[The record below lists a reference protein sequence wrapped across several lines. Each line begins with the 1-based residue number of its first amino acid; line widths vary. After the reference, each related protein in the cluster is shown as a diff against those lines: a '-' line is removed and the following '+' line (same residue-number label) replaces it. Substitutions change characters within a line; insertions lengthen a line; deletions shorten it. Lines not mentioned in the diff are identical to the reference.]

1 MFFFFF
7 FHRVAASTLAR
18 PANGGTGLTTVLNA
32 IFLVALSHDGAATNR
47 T

>member
-1 MFFFFF
+1 MFLLFF

-18 PANGGTGLTTVLNA
+18 PAIGGTGLTTILNA
-32 IFLVALSHDGAATNR
+32 IFLVALPHDDAATNW

>member
-7 FHRVAASTLAR
+7 FHRVAASTFAR
-18 PANGGTGLTTVLNA
+18 ATIGGAGLTTVLNA
-32 IFLVALSHDGAATNR
+32 IFFVGFSHDGATTNR

>member
-7 FHRVAASTLAR
+7 FHGVAASTVAR
-18 PANGGTGLTTVLNA
+18 PAIGGTGLTAVLNA
-32 IFLVALSHDGAATNR
+32 IFLVALSLNGVTTNW

>member
-1 MFFFFF
+1 MFFFVF

-18 PANGGTGLTTVLNA
+18 STIGGTRLTTVLDT
-32 IFLVALSHDGAATNR
+32 IFLVARSHYGAATNR